1 MSEDI
6 RGYSSSQSSGQVPN
20 RLNFCLRSGRIFRTT
35 RLFGACLQREA
46 PHGISGMLPS
56 DAVRL
61 LRNTG
66 FASTCLRRRQTTDGR
81 KPVPV
86 ARKAYRYES
95 SPGDGT
101 GTAQQRMLP
110 AETQGTV
117 SRTADVLKAKRFK

>member
-1 MSEDI
+1 MF
-6 RGYSSSQSSGQVPN
+6 V
-20 RLNFCLRSGRIFRTT
+20 LN
-35 RLFGACLQREA
+35 
-46 PHGISGMLPS
+46 MLPVS
-56 DAVRL
+56 DAMRQ

-66 FASTCLRRRQTTDGR
+66 YAARYLRRKLPTDGR